1 MSNTLTQTKPKTL
14 VTTDW
19 AAEHLTDEGV
29 RFVEVDVNTKSY
41 DSGHLPGAAGW
52 NWKEQ
57 LQDQLRRTI
66 ASKEDFEQL
75 LQNSGIEKDTTI
87 VLYGDNNN
95 WFAAWAY
102 WLLKYYGHEDV
113 RILDGG
119 RIKWEAEGRELTTV
133 VPDFETTDY
142 TISNIKKEY
151 RAFRDDILPKLNQED
166 FGLVDVR
173 SPDEF
178 TGKIL
183 APPGLNELSQRP
195 GHIPGASNIPWS
207 KAVNEDGTFKSR
219 EELEE
224 LYANEGITPDKEI
237 IAYCRIGERSAHSWF
252 VLNELL
258 DFPNVRNYDG
268 SWTEWGNLIDAP
280 IER

>member
-1 MSNTLTQTKPKTL
+1 MSDTIAKTQVL

-19 AAEHLTDEGV
+19 AANHLTDEGV
-29 RFVEVDVNTKSY
+29 RFVEVDVNTRAY
-41 DSGHLPGAAGW
+41 ESGHIPGSIGW
-52 NWKEQ
+52 NWKTE

-66 ASKEDFEQL
+66 SSKEDFEAL
-75 LQNSGIEKDTTI
+75 LSKSGIDNDTTI
-87 VLYGDNNN
+87 ILYGDNNN

-102 WLLKYYGHEDV
+102 WLLKYYGHDDV

-119 RIKWEAEGRELTTV
+119 RKKWEDEGRELTT
-133 VPDFETTDY
+133 ETTTVEPANY
-142 TISNIKKEY
+142 TIGKINHQY
-151 RAFRDDILPKLNQED
+151 RAFRDDVAKTIEGEN

-183 APPGLNELSQRP
+183 APPGLDELSQRA

-207 KAVNEDGTFKSR
+207 KAVNEDGTFKSK
-219 EELEE
+219 EELKA
-224 LYANEGITPDKEI
+224 LYEGEGISPDKEI
-237 IAYCRIGERSAHSWF
+237 ISYCRIGERSAHSWF

-258 DFPNVRNYDG
+258 NYPNVRNYDG

>member
-1 MSNTLTQTKPKTL
+1 MSEIKTEKHLL
-14 VTTDW
+14 VTTEW
-19 AAEHLTDEGV
+19 AANHLQDEGI
-29 RFVEVDVNTKSY
+29 RFVEVDVNTRSY
-41 DSGHLPGAAGW
+41 DSGHIPGAAGW
-52 NWKEQ
+52 NWQTQ

-66 ASKEDFEQL
+66 VSKEDFEQL
-75 LQNSGIEKDTTI
+75 LSETGIDNDTTI
-87 VLYGDNNN
+87 ILYGDNNN

-113 RILDGG
+113 KLLDGG
-119 RIKWEAEGRELTTV
+119 RIKWENEGRKLVSE
-133 VPDFETTDY
+133 VPEFEKTNF
-142 TISNIKKEY
+142 TIENINKEV
-151 RAFRDDILPKLNQED
+151 RAFRDDVSENLGKNN

-183 APPGLNELSQRP
+183 APPGLKELSQRA

-207 KAVNEDGTFKSR
+207 KAVNEDGTFKSK
-219 EELEE
+219 EELKK
-224 LYANEGITPDKEI
+224 LYEGEGITPDKDI

-258 DFPNVRNYDG
+258 EYPSVRNYDG

-280 IER
+280 VER

>member
-1 MSNTLTQTKPKTL
+1 MSETITQDKIL
-14 VTTDW
+14 VSTDW
-19 AAEHLTDEGV
+19 AAEHLTDRNV
-29 RFVEVDVNTKSY
+29 RFVEVDVNTRSY
-41 DSGHLPGAAGW
+41 DSGHLPGAVGW
-52 NWKEQ
+52 NWKTE

-66 ASKEDFEQL
+66 ASKEDFEAL
-75 LQNSGIEKDTTI
+75 LSKSGISKDTTI

-119 RIKWEAEGRELTTV
+119 RKKWEAENRELTTKAADV
-133 VPDFETTDY
+133 EPATY
-142 TISNIKKEY
+142 TITEINDKY
-151 RAFRDDILPKLNQED
+151 RAFRDDVTETLGSD
-166 FGLVDVR
+166 SHGLVDVR

-183 APPGLNELSQRP
+183 APPGLDELSQRA
-195 GHIPGASNIPWS
+195 GHIPGAKNIPWS
-207 KAVNEDGTFKSR
+207 KAVNEDGTFKSNK
-219 EELEE
+219 ELQA
-224 LYANEGITPDKEI
+224 LYEGEGITPDKDI
-237 IAYCRIGERSAHSWF
+237 ISYCRIGERSAHSWF

-258 DFPNVRNYDG
+258 EYPSVRNYDG
-268 SWTEWGNLIDAP
+268 SWTEWGNLIEAP

>member
-1 MSNTLTQTKPKTL
+1 MSDVLTNKKVL
-14 VTTDW
+14 ATTDW
-19 AAEHLTDEGV
+19 AADHLNDEDI
-29 RFVEVDVNTKSY
+29 RFVEVDVDTESY
-41 DSGHLPGAAGW
+41 DSGHIPGAVGW
-52 NWKEQ
+52 NWKTQ

-66 ASKEDFEQL
+66 STQEDFENL
-75 LQNSGIEKDTTI
+75 LQESGIDDDTTV

-102 WLLKYYGHEDV
+102 WLLKYYSHEDV
-113 RILDGG
+113 KILDGG
-119 RIKWEAEGRELTTV
+119 RKKWEAEGRELTT
-133 VPDFETTDY
+133 DSSDYETTNY
-142 TISNIKKEY
+142 TISGVKKEY
-151 RAFRDDILPKLNQED
+151 RAFRDDVQERLND
-166 FGLVDVR
+166 NNFGLVDVR

-207 KAVNEDGTFKSR
+207 KAVNENGTFKSK
-219 EELEE
+219 EELKAIYE
-224 LYANEGITPDKEI
+224 NEGITPDKEI
-237 IAYCRIGERSAHSWF
+237 ISYCRIGERSAHSWF

-258 DFPNVRNYDG
+258 EYPSVRNYDG

>member
-1 MSNTLTQTKPKTL
+1 MPDTLTDKQVL

-19 AAEHLTDEGV
+19 AADHLTDEGV
-29 RFVEVDVNTKSY
+29 RFVEVDVNTRSY
-41 DSGHLPGAAGW
+41 DSGHITGAVGW
-52 NWKEQ
+52 NWKKE

-66 ASKEDFEQL
+66 ASKEDFEKL
-75 LQNSGIEKDTTI
+75 LQKSGIAADTTV

-102 WLLKYYGHEDV
+102 WLLKYYGFNDV

-119 RIKWEAEGRELTTV
+119 RKKWEAEGRELTTDI
-133 VPDFETTDY
+133 PEYESTDY
-142 TISNIKKEY
+142 TVSEIKGEF
-151 RAFRDDILPKLNQED
+151 RAFRDDIKERLNAGD

-183 APPGLNELSQRP
+183 APPGLDELSQRA

-207 KAVNEDGTFKSR
+207 KAVNEDGTFKSK
-219 EELEE
+219 EELTKI
-224 LYANEGITPDKEI
+224 YADEGITPDKEI

-258 DFPNVRNYDG
+258 EFPTVRNYDG

-280 IER
+280 IEK

>member
-1 MSNTLTQTKPKTL
+1 MPDTLTDKKVL

-19 AAEHLTDEGV
+19 AADHLTDEGV
-29 RFVEVDVNTKSY
+29 RFVEVDVNTRSY
-41 DSGHLPGAAGW
+41 DSGHITGAVGW
-52 NWKEQ
+52 NWKKE

-66 ASKEDFEQL
+66 ASKEDFEKL
-75 LQNSGIEKDTTI
+75 LQKSGIDEDTTV

-102 WLLKYYGHEDV
+102 WLLKYYGFDDV

-119 RIKWEAEGRELTTV
+119 RKKWEAEGRELTTD
-133 VPDFETTDY
+133 VPEYDSTDY
-142 TISNIKKEY
+142 TVGDVKGEY
-151 RAFRDDILPKLNQED
+151 RAFRDDIKERLNADD

-183 APPGLNELSQRP
+183 APPGLDELSQRA

-207 KAVNEDGTFKSR
+207 KAVNEDGTFKSK
-219 EELEE
+219 EELTKI
-224 LYANEGITPDKEI
+224 YADEGITPDKEI

-258 DFPNVRNYDG
+258 DFPTVRNYDG

>member
-1 MSNTLTQTKPKTL
+1 MSEINTVKQLL

-19 AAEHLTDEGV
+19 AAGHLQDEEV
-29 RFVEVDVNTKSY
+29 RFVEVDVNTRSY
-41 DSGHLPGAAGW
+41 DAGHIPGAAGW
-52 NWKEQ
+52 NWQTQ

-66 ASKEDFEQL
+66 VSKQDFEQL
-75 LQNSGIEKDTTI
+75 LGDTGIYNNTTI
-87 VLYGDNNN
+87 ILYGDNNN

-113 RILDGG
+113 RLLDGG
-119 RIKWEAEGRELTTV
+119 RKKWEDEGRELTTAET
-133 VPDFETTDY
+133 DFEETEY
-142 TISNIKKEY
+142 AIENINKEV
-151 RAFRDDILPKLNQED
+151 RAFRDDVAENLGKSD

-183 APPGLNELSQRP
+183 APPGLKELSQRA

-207 KAVNEDGTFKSR
+207 KAVNEDGTFKSKD
-219 EELEE
+219 ELRK
-224 LYANEGITPDKEI
+224 LYESEGITPDKDI

-258 DFPNVRNYDG
+258 EFPNVRNYDG

-280 IER
+280 VER

>member
-1 MSNTLTQTKPKTL
+1 MSDVLTDTQLL

-19 AAEHLTDEGV
+19 AANHLSDEGV
-29 RFVEVDVNTKSY
+29 RFVEVDVNTKAY
-41 DSGHLPGAAGW
+41 DSGHIPGSVGW
-52 NWKEQ
+52 NWKTQ

-66 ASKEDFEQL
+66 ASKEDFENL
-75 LQNSGIEKDTTI
+75 LKESGINNDTTI
-87 VLYGDNNN
+87 ILYGDNNN

-119 RIKWEAEGRELTTV
+119 RKKWEAENRELTTDE
-133 VPDFETTDY
+133 PDYESTDY
-142 TISNIKKEY
+142 TISGERKEY
-151 RAFRDDILPKLNQED
+151 RAFRDDIVQRLNQDD

-183 APPGLNELSQRP
+183 APPGLDELSQRP

-207 KAVNEDGTFKSR
+207 KAVNEDGTFKSK
-219 EELEE
+219 EELKEI
-224 LYANEGITPDKEI
+224 YSNEGITPDKEI

-258 DFPNVRNYDG
+258 DFPTVRNYDG

>member
-1 MSNTLTQTKPKTL
+1 MSATLTQNKTL

-19 AAEHLTDEGV
+19 AAKHLTDESV
-29 RFVEVDVNTKSY
+29 RFVEVDVNTRSY
-41 DSGHLPGAAGW
+41 DSGHIPGAVGW
-52 NWKEQ
+52 NWKTE

-66 ASKEDFEQL
+66 ASKEDFEAL
-75 LQNSGIEKDTTI
+75 LSKSGIRKDTTI

-102 WLLKYYGHEDV
+102 WLLKYYGHDDV

-119 RIKWEAEGRELTTV
+119 RKKWEAENRELTTKAADV
-133 VPDFETTDY
+133 EPTAY
-142 TISNIKKEY
+142 TITDINEKY
-151 RAFRDDILPKLNQED
+151 RAFRDDVAETLGSD
-166 FGLVDVR
+166 SHGLVDVR

-183 APPGLNELSQRP
+183 APPGLDELSQRA
-195 GHIPGASNIPWS
+195 GHIPGAKNIPWS
-207 KAVNEDGTFKSR
+207 KAVNEDGTFKSN
-219 EELEE
+219 EELKV
-224 LYANEGITPDKEI
+224 LYEGEGITPDKDI
-237 IAYCRIGERSAHSWF
+237 ISYCRIGERSAHSWF

-258 DFPNVRNYDG
+258 EYPSVRNYDG

>member
-1 MSNTLTQTKPKTL
+1 MSATATKTQTL
-14 VTTDW
+14 VSTDW
-19 AAEHLTDEGV
+19 AANRLNDETV
-29 RFVEVDVNTKSY
+29 RFVEVDVNTRSY

-52 NWKEQ
+52 NWKTE

-66 ASKEDFEQL
+66 ASKEDFQAL
-75 LQNSGIEKDTTI
+75 LSRSGITKNTTI

-119 RIKWEAEGRELTTV
+119 RKKWETEGRELTRDI
-133 VPDFETTDY
+133 PEFEETDY
-142 TISNIKKEY
+142 TIGEVNQKY
-151 RAFRDDILPKLNQED
+151 RAFRDDVAKTLGSSEY
-166 FGLVDVR
+166 GLVDVR

-183 APPGLNELSQRP
+183 APPGLDELSQRA
-195 GHIPGASNIPWS
+195 GHIPGARNIPWS
-207 KAVNEDGTFKSR
+207 KAVNEDGTFKST
-219 EELEE
+219 EELKA
-224 LYANEGITPDKEI
+224 LYEAEGITPDKEI
-237 IAYCRIGERSAHSWF
+237 ISYCRIGERSAHSWF

-258 DFPNVRNYDG
+258 EYPNVRNYDG
-268 SWTEWGNLIDAP
+268 SWTEWGNLIEAP

>member
-1 MSNTLTQTKPKTL
+1 MPDVLTNEKVL
-14 VTTDW
+14 VSTDW
-19 AAEHLTDEGV
+19 AADHLNDKGV
-29 RFVEVDVNTKSY
+29 RFVEVDVDTEAY
-41 DSGHLPGAAGW
+41 DSGHIPGSVGW
-52 NWKEQ
+52 NWKKQ

-66 ASKEDFEQL
+66 ASKDDFEQL
-75 LQNSGIEKDTTI
+75 LSESGINNDTTI
-87 VLYGDNNN
+87 ILYGDNNN

-119 RIKWEAEGRELTTV
+119 RKKWEAEDRELTTDS
-133 VPDFETTDY
+133 PSYDKTNY
-142 TISNIKKEY
+142 TISGENREY
-151 RAFRDDILPKLNQED
+151 RAFRDDIRKRLNSDD

-207 KAVNEDGTFKSR
+207 KAVNEDGTFKSK
-219 EELEE
+219 EELEKIYE
-224 LYANEGITPDKEI
+224 NEGITPDKEI

-258 DFPNVRNYDG
+258 EYPNVRNYDG

-280 IER
+280 IEK

>member
-1 MSNTLTQTKPKTL
+1 MSDVLTNKKVL
-14 VTTDW
+14 ATTDW
-19 AAEHLTDEGV
+19 AASHLDDEGI
-29 RFVEVDVNTKSY
+29 RFVEVDVDTESY
-41 DSGHLPGAAGW
+41 DSGHIPGAVGW
-52 NWKEQ
+52 NWKTQ
-57 LQDQLRRTI
+57 LQDQVRRTI
-66 ASKEDFEQL
+66 STKEDFENL
-75 LQNSGIEKDTTI
+75 LQESGIDNDTTV

-113 RILDGG
+113 KILDGG
-119 RIKWEAEGRELTTV
+119 RKKWEAEGRELTTDT
-133 VPDFETTDY
+133 PDYDTTDY
-142 TISNIKKEY
+142 TISGLKKEY
-151 RAFRDDILPKLNQED
+151 RAFRNDVQERLND
-166 FGLVDVR
+166 NNFGLVDVR

-207 KAVNEDGTFKSR
+207 KAVSEDGTFKSK
-219 EELEE
+219 EELKEIYE
-224 LYANEGITPDKEI
+224 NEGITPDKDI
-237 IAYCRIGERSAHSWF
+237 VSYCRIGERSAHSWF

-258 DFPNVRNYDG
+258 EYPSVRNYDG